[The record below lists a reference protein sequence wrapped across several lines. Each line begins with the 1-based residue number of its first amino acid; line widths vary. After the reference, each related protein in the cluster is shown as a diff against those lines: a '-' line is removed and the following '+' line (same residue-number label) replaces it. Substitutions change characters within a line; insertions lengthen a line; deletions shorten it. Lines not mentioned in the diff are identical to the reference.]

1 MRTHLLAKSLTVLC
15 PPGLP
20 RACWLTF
27 VLFLPLTDLIAAP
40 QTNYDESLAGAFVL
54 PDVLAGP
61 DEAPASSRQE
71 WEQTSRPHQFEMLEK
86 YLYGRRL
93 PAVPVSVVG
102 AVERSEVEFDGAHG
116 VRLQAKLR
124 LGTTADA
131 ATTNVLLYL
140 PKTTEKVPVFLK
152 LNFRGNQAET
162 DDTGVWLPTGWIPDD
177 AGIVENRATDASRG
191 IRQKRFPVASMVGRG
206 YGMATAY
213 CGDFFPDRPDGR
225 PQSVLASLDR
235 PVSGVLPK
243 DEPGAI
249 GAWAWG
255 LSRILDWLVTL
266 PEVDSGKVIV
276 VGHSRLGKTALWAGA
291 CDHRFAMVVSNDS
304 GCGGAA
310 LSRRNFGETV
320 TVITKRFPH
329 WFCPML
335 ADYAGREIELP
346 CDQHALL
353 AMAAPRPL
361 YVASAEED
369 RWADPRGEFLAA
381 VAAGRAWK
389 LYGLT
394 GLGTETMPPINTPIG
409 ETIGYHIRNGKH
421 DLLPYDWTQFAD
433 FADRNLLKK
442 EPAGATEPIEPDARG
457 QAQLKAFSPDQS
469 SLPVPP
475 PHGAVVLIGPGV
487 EPKFTSMAGGPI
499 DWVSDQDS
507 LVVTRTKTHANHIVS
522 SVMFEDADIHAEF
535 MVSPQAHGN
544 SGLYVHGHYEMQIY
558 DSFGVKNFTIQDEGS
573 LYRFAM
579 PLVNAARPAGEW
591 QVYDIRFIAP
601 KRNPD
606 GSLRSAGTLK
616 AWLNGQLVQDGVSF
630 TAPRSPYIPYK
641 HGVTDYLRGVEK
653 QLQSTGKGPLFLQDH
668 GSPTR
673 YRNVWI
679 KLLD

>member
-1 MRTHLLAKSLTVLC
+1 MHSNSPVAAKILQVLMIAMALDSLPNASSA
-15 PPGLP
+15 PPE
-20 RACWLTF
+20 
-27 VLFLPLTDLIAAP
+27 
-40 QTNYDESLAGAFVL
+40 TNYDESLAGSFVL

-61 DEAPASSRQE
+61 DEVPASSKAE
-71 WEQTSRPHQFEMLEK
+71 WEQTSRPHQFERLEK
-86 YLYGRRL
+86 YVYGRKL
-93 PAVPVSVVG
+93 PPVPVAVVG
-102 AVERSEVEFDGAHG
+102 VVERAEVDLGSTKG
-116 VRLQAKLR
+116 VRVQAKLR
-124 LGTTADA
+124 LGKAADA
-131 ATTNVLLYL
+131 PTTSVLLYL

-162 DDTGVWLPTGWIPDD
+162 DDPGVWLPTGWVPADTRIK
-177 AGIVENRATDASRG
+177 GIIDNRATDASRG
-191 IRQKRFPVASMVGRG
+191 SLQRRFPVASMLGRG

-225 PQSVLASLDR
+225 PQSVLAALGR
-235 PVSGVLPK
+235 PVNGELPK

-266 PEVDSGKVIV
+266 PEVDPNKVIV

-291 CDHRFAMVVSNDS
+291 CDQRFAMVVSNDS

-310 LSRRNFGETV
+310 LSRRNFGETL
-320 TVITKRFPH
+320 TVITERFPH

-335 ADYAGREIELP
+335 AEYAGRELELP

-381 VAAGRAWK
+381 VAAGRAWT

-394 GLGTETMPPINTPIG
+394 GLGTEAMPAINTPIG
-409 ETIGYHIRNGKH
+409 EMIGYHIRNGSH
-421 DLLPYDWTQFAD
+421 DLLPYDWTQYAD
-433 FADRNLLKK
+433 FADRTLLGKK
-442 EPAGATEPIEPDARG
+442 RPDAAEAAVEPDAHSK
-457 QAQLKAFSPDQS
+457 QLLAAFRPDQS
-469 SLPVPP
+469 SLPVPAP
-475 PHGAVVLIGPGV
+475 PNAVILVGSGV

-499 DWVSDQDS
+499 NWEVEEGT
-507 LVVTRTKTHANHIVS
+507 LVATRTKSHANHIVS

-535 MVSPQAHGN
+535 MISPLAHGN
-544 SGLYVHGHYEMQIY
+544 SGLYIHGHYEMQIY
-558 DSFGVKNFTIQDEGS
+558 DSFGVENFTIQDEGS
-573 LYRFAM
+573 LYRFAK

-601 KRNPD
+601 KRNAD
-606 GSLRSAGTLK
+606 GSLKSAGTLR
-616 AWLNGQLVQDGVSF
+616 AWLNGQLVQDGVTF
-630 TAPRSPYIPYK
+630 TEPRSPYIPYK
-641 HGVTDYLRGVEK
+641 HGVTDYLRGVEQ
-653 QLQSTGKGPLFLQDH
+653 QLKATGKGPLFLQDH

-673 YRNVWI
+673 FRNVWI
-679 KLLD
+679 RPLP

>member
-1 MRTHLLAKSLTVLC
+1 MPARSPAIFRLIVALVLLLAPVTSALPA
-15 PPGLP
+15 PP
-20 RACWLTF
+20 
-27 VLFLPLTDLIAAP
+27 AA
-40 QTNYDESLAGAFVL
+40 NYDESLAGAFVL

-61 DEAPASSRQE
+61 DEVPASSVTE
-71 WEQTSRPHQFEMLEK
+71 WEQTSRPHQLAMLEK
-86 YLYGRRL
+86 YVYGRKL
-93 PAVPVSVVG
+93 PPVPVAEVG
-102 AVERSEVEFDGAHG
+102 AVERAEVDLGSTKG
-116 VRLQAKLR
+116 VRVQAKLR
-124 LGTTADA
+124 LGKAADA
-131 ATTNVLLYL
+131 PTTSVLLYL

-162 DDTGVWLPTGWIPDD
+162 DDPGVWLPTGWVPADTRIK
-177 AGIVENRATDASRG
+177 GIIDNRATDASRG
-191 IRQKRFPVASMVGRG
+191 SLQRRFPVASMLGRG

-225 PQSVLASLDR
+225 PQSVLAALGR
-235 PVSGVLPK
+235 PVNGELPK

-266 PEVDSGKVIV
+266 PEVDPNKVIV

-291 CDHRFAMVVSNDS
+291 CDQRFAMVVSNDS

-310 LSRRNFGETV
+310 LSRRNFGETL
-320 TVITKRFPH
+320 TVITERFPH

-335 ADYAGREIELP
+335 AEYAGRELELP

-394 GLGTETMPPINTPIG
+394 GLGTEDMPMVNTPIG
-409 ETIGYHIRNGKH
+409 QTIGYHIRNGKH

-433 FADRNLLKK
+433 FADRRLLGKK
-442 EPAGATEPIEPDARG
+442 PPAATQAEPDARSKHLLADF
-457 QAQLKAFSPDQS
+457 QPDQL
-469 SLPVPP
+469 SLPVAPP
-475 PHGAVVLIGPGV
+475 ADALLLIAPGV

-499 DWVSDQDS
+499 NWEVEEGA
-507 LVVTRTKTHANHIVS
+507 LVATRTKSHANHIVS

-535 MVSPQAHGN
+535 MTSPLAHGN
-544 SGLYVHGHYEMQIY
+544 SGLYIHGHYEMQIY
-558 DSFGVKNFTIQDEGS
+558 DSFGVEPFTIQDEGS
-573 LYRFAM
+573 LYRFAK
-579 PLVNAARPAGEW
+579 PLVNAARPTGQW

-601 KRNPD
+601 KRNAD

-616 AWLNGQLVQDGVSF
+616 AWLNGQLVQDGVTF
-630 TAPRSPYIPYK
+630 TEPRSPYIPYK
-641 HGVTDYLRGVEK
+641 HGVTDYLRGVEQ
-653 QLQSTGKGPLFLQDH
+653 QLKATGKGPLFLQDH

-679 KLLD
+679 RPLPSSP